1 MEELEYDHDLIANRT
16 KADAAL
22 FVTFFTDAVEDA
34 EKSQQEGRKVFRD
47 AEMIRIIVPGD
58 KRNIVVR
65 EVRQDDKQRF
75 ADRYERWKKN
85 EEEVLTGYPL
95 SQWPAVTKA
104 QLEELKYF
112 GFRTVEDVANCP
124 DSITTRFVGFQVLK
138 RRAQTF
144 LDVQAQNAPTE
155 KLQAEVKVR
164 DEQIAGMQNVIN
176 ELQTKVNEL
185 LKASGKK

>member
-1 MEELEYDHDLIANRT
+1 MRDDRLDLPQLAEHVVALEELSHDLAHVCTQALGSRLPVR
-16 KADAAL
+16 AA
-22 FVTFFTDAVEDA
+22 
-34 EKSQQEGRKVFRD
+34 
-47 AEMIRIIVPGD
+47 
-58 KRNIVVR
+58 
-65 EVRQDDKQRF
+65 
-75 ADRYERWKKN
+75 
-85 EEEVLTGYPL
+85 
-95 SQWPAVTKA
+95 AVTKA